1 MPPPSVVLHALHGHH
16 HRVHEDAMYVH
27 DVHEDVLNSFT
38 DPIETMKMSS
48 SADSSAD
55 SSAAGSA
62 DSSAAGSA
70 AGSAASASGTIAH
83 MGSIGSVKDFKT
95 FNRSRTVR
103 ESLLPSPPTFVP
115 PKTEESQD
123 SMNAKFGSV
132 LRGVQSNQMDKLRRM
147 HDVSRFTDPV
157 HRHGQVG
164 VSREGVLLMWLLWL
178 LWRGNKRTKT
188 NASLII

>member
-1 MPPPSVVLHALHGHH
+1 
-16 HRVHEDAMYVH
+16 MYVH

-38 DPIETMKMSS
+38 DPIEAMKMSS
-48 SADSSAD
+48 SADSSA
-55 SSAAGSA
+55 ST
-62 DSSAAGSA
+62 SA
-70 AGSAASASGTIAH
+70 AGSAASASGTLAH
-83 MGSIGSVKDFKT
+83 MGSIGSVKDFNT
-95 FNRSRTVR
+95 FHRLRAVR
-103 ESLLPSPPTFVP
+103 ESLLPLLPSPPTFVP
-115 PKTEESQD
+115 PKTEESRD

-157 HRHGQVG
+157 HRHGQVR
-164 VSREGVLLMWLLWL
+164 VSREGVLLMCL

>member
-1 MPPPSVVLHALHGHH
+1 MPPPSVVLHALHGNNGHH

-48 SADSSAD
+48 SADSSA
-55 SSAAGSA
+55 A
-62 DSSAAGSA
+62 
-70 AGSAASASGTIAH
+70 SAASASGTIAH

-164 VSREGVLLMWLLWL
+164 VSREGVLLMCLLWL